1 MQSLLIPDVKDFM
14 GKLFGSEL
22 FDAFAV
28 SEASV
33 STFTS
38 FQIDG
43 SFHRDYYGD
52 PAGAGEDCPA
62 ALTWKLLRP
71 HIFELIKGKYVPL
84 GLKLVFRL
92 SDRNVGKLLAQAG
105 IPLQAGDVAGLFL
118 NILYAEGKIS
128 CTTGTSLKIFTLD
141 KSLDRAWDEMVRRYL
156 RQCQIPFL
164 EP

>member
-71 HIFELIKGKYVPL
+71 HLFELIKGKYVPL
-84 GLKLVFRL
+84 GLKLVFPP
-92 SDRNVGKLLAQAG
+92 VGPQRGEAAGAGRHSPAGRGCGQAC
-105 IPLQAGDVAGLFL
+105 F
-118 NILYAEGKIS
+118 
-128 CTTGTSLKIFTLD
+128 
-141 KSLDRAWDEMVRRYL
+141 
-156 RQCQIPFL
+156 
-164 EP
+164 

>member
-1 MQSLLIPDVKDFM
+1 M
-14 GKLFGSEL
+14 E
-22 FDAFAV
+22 
-28 SEASV
+28 
-33 STFTS
+33 
-38 FQIDG
+38 
-43 SFHRDYYGD
+43 
-52 PAGAGEDCPA
+52 
-62 ALTWKLLRP
+62 
-71 HIFELIKGKYVPL
+71 
-84 GLKLVFRL
+84 
-92 SDRNVGKLLAQAG
+92 KLLAQAG